1 MESLKNYSVLDGEKG
16 DQVLHEKS
24 CAVNLRLLQEGD
36 DYREVIFGI
45 KRGMIR
51 AFNRKYSDYNEI
63 QGISGPN
70 IGIPLRIIAIRI
82 RKKNGDFIDGLPEE
96 LSKNRRTKPILFML
110 NPKISVKSEK
120 IYSIKSNCGSLMLK
134 DPIKVCRHEHIEM
147 VYWDL
152 KGYMH
157 LNGFDKPAAATIQHE
172 IDHLNGLT
180 ILDRQVKTEENDYE
194 G

>member
-1 MESLKNYSVLDGEKG
+1 
-16 DQVLHEKS
+16 
-24 CAVNLRLLQEGD
+24 
-36 DYREVIFGI
+36 
-45 KRGMIR
+45 MIR
-51 AFNRKYSDYNEI
+51 AFNRKYSDYDDV

-70 IGIPLRIIAIRI
+70 IGIPLSIIAVKI

-120 IYSIKSNCGSLMLK
+120 IYSTKSNCGSLMLK
-134 DPIKVCRHEHIEM
+134 NPIKVYRHEHIEV

-157 LNGFDKPAAATIQHE
+157 LNGFDKPVAATIQHE
-172 IDHLNGLT
+172 VDHING
-180 ILDRQVKTEENDYE
+180 ILITERRRRCA
-194 G
+194 